1 MVTTQPPKTLMTMV
15 RQARPQQLIRPM
27 RLVQPKQTVKKK
39 MIVVKNPGL
48 HFYTDPLATPSD
60 VAADKSEPPT
70 DAADEGQFITPDQI
84 QEGFDEIEKYL
95 EADDD
100 NIFENVSNAQD
111 DLGRGAAQS
120 AKYP

>member
-1 MVTTQPPKTLMTMV
+1 MVATQPPRILNV
-15 RQARPQQLIRPM
+15 RQTRPPQQIIRPM
-27 RLVQPKQTVKKK
+27 RLVQPKQTVKK

-60 VAADKSEPPT
+60 VAVDKSEPPT

-95 EADDD
+95 GAEDD
-100 NIFENVSNAQD
+100 NIFENVGNAQD

>member
-1 MVTTQPPKTLMTMV
+1 
-15 RQARPQQLIRPM
+15 
-27 RLVQPKQTVKKK
+27 

-48 HFYTDPLATPSD
+48 HFNTDPLAIPSD
-60 VAADKSEPPT
+60 VAVVDKSESPT
-70 DAADEGQFITPDQI
+70 DETDESQFITPDQI

-95 EADDD
+95 GAEDD
-100 NIFENVSNAQD
+100 NIFENVGNAQD